1 MKTEIRLRCINCG
14 QEFIHELKSKSD
26 KDLDKDI
33 KWCRRNIK
41 YCPKCQMSR
50 MGHGYGR

>member
-14 QEFIHELKSKSD
+14 QEFIHEVKSKSE
-26 KDLDKDI
+26 KDLEKDI
-33 KWCRRNIK
+33 KWCRKNIK